1 MRRKVVKKKRLGTD
15 DQELGV
21 SHLDHPSRDM
31 SHILYVDLE
40 FRSEV

>member
-1 MRRKVVKKKRLGTD
+1 MVKKKRLEKD
-15 DQELGV
+15 DQELGF

-40 FRSEV
+40 FRREV